1 VVSTSSDLTSVLVGG
16 FITRNVSKAGD
27 AQCSGPLATHL
38 SDRRCWPRPAVR
50 LTYKGR
56 PTVRVSQLDY
66 ADRQVKG
73 QPLGITHYKFVMT
86 FSLRSLGR
94 NYRPGLQVSDAVCLS
109 FRPPT

>member
-1 VVSTSSDLTSVLVGG
+1 MPSV
-16 FITRNVSKAGD
+16 
-27 AQCSGPLATHL
+27 
-38 SDRRCWPRPAVR
+38 AVR
-50 LTYKGR
+50 WLHISFPIAGVGHYR

-73 QPLGITHYKFVMT
+73 QSLGITHYYKFVMT

-94 NYRPGLQVSDAVCLS
+94 NYRPGLQVSDAVGLS